1 MIYKNFFLIK
11 YFCRNYSFSCMY
23 MTHNQIHEEIN
34 KMEENIIIILNN
46 HMKEQDELRKENAQI
61 LERNILDNNALNLT
75 IKSLQ
80 TDMKTLIQENQCLKN
95 ENLEYKQKWE
105 KLQNTDEILE
115 KIMQKNNKWW
125 ILDSVEE
132 SSYRKIIETIQQL

>member
-23 MTHNQIHEEIN
+23 MTQNQIHEEIN

>member
-23 MTHNQIHEEIN
+23 MTQNQIHEEIN

-80 TDMKTLIQENQCLKN
+80 TDMNTLIQENQCLKN

>member
-1 MIYKNFFLIK
+1 
-11 YFCRNYSFSCMY
+11 
-23 MTHNQIHEEIN
+23 MTQNQIHEEIN